1 VDIVDPSQVNNP
13 FAPQSR
19 TYGFYPGNGTAG
31 ISNLVGVWS
40 FVYKQANHG
49 TNRAPILS
57 EWSTNASR
65 TNLIAIGPKRYASR
79 LGAPWAGQ
87 SYQIVIPARTGNAG
101 IQDGYDV
108 IQSLATNLYTAE
120 YLSVKLCRL
129 FVHDNFPNPTTTT
142 NLAEYAFY
150 NYTNPNRSAEAEL
163 VRQCLVA
170 WQTPGTDG
178 RKGNIRSVLN
188 TIFNSALFRSHGGS
202 MQKVKTPVEYTVS
215 AIRALRSANV
225 NGTYTASTDG
235 YSISGRSRT
244 ASSSPL
250 VRMGSMKLFDRDA
263 PDGYPED
270 GAPWV
275 SAGTLAE
282 RVRFIQTYLM
292 PSGDAAKGDGITG
305 GNFNL
310 SDPVTLLKSQLP
322 AGSWNVAGDVA
333 DYFLSILYPAEGTAN
348 LDLYRASA
356 MAFLNTSDDGLS
368 SSPFAALNNTTT
380 GVGSYDHRV
389 RAMVSMLMTLQR
401 FQEQ

>member
-1 VDIVDPSQVNNP
+1 M
-13 FAPQSR
+13 
-19 TYGFYPGNGTAG
+19 
-31 ISNLVGVWS
+31 
-40 FVYKQANHG
+40 
-49 TNRAPILS
+49 
-57 EWSTNASR
+57 
-65 TNLIAIGPKRYASR
+65 
-79 LGAPWAGQ
+79 
-87 SYQIVIPARTGNAG
+87 
-101 IQDGYDV
+101 
-108 IQSLATNLYTAE
+108 
-120 YLSVKLCRL
+120 KLCRL

-150 NYTNPNRSAEAEL
+150 NYTNPNRTVEAEL
-163 VRQCLVA
+163 VRQCVVA
-170 WQTPGTDG
+170 WQTPGPDG

-215 AIRALRSANV
+215 AIRALRSANPD
-225 NGTYTASTDG
+225 GTFTASTDG

-270 GAPWV
+270 GAPWI

-310 SDPVTLLKSQLP
+310 SDPVTLLRNKLP
-322 AGSWNVAGDVA
+322 SSSWNVAGDVA

-348 LDLYRASA
+348 LDLYRAYA
-356 MAFLNTSDDGLS
+356 IYFLDRSDDGLNG
-368 SSPFAALNNTTT
+368 SPFANLTNPAN
-380 GVGSYDHRV
+380 YDTRI
-389 RAMVSMLMTLQR
+389 RATVSMLMTLHR